1 MLETINDYFSFI
13 VMIMLLFF
21 SMRIISGIFSL
32 KDESDRQ
39 KHESI
44 IFDYQNNDDD
54 WDNDNF
60 SAINKCGEV
69 IYYIWEEWR
78 NSCDKR

>member
-13 VMIMLLFF
+13 AMIMLLFF

-32 KDESDRQ
+32 KDESERQ

-54 WDNDNF
+54 
-60 SAINKCGEV
+60 
-69 IYYIWEEWR
+69 
-78 NSCDKR
+78 